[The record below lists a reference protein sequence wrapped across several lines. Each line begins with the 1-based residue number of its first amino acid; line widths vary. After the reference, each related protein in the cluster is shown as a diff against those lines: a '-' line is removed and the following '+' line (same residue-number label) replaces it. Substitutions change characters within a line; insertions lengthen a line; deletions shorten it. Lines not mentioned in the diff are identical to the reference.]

1 MYNIKNMIE
10 MFLTATWT
18 EWEPWGSCDEED
30 GSQERR
36 RACSPGCND
45 AITCLGPYEEDRPCC
60 GAGTF
65 FVLRKQKKVQNCISL
80 FNYLEMFK
88 LKFFAI

>member
-1 MYNIKNMIE
+1 MIE
-10 MFLTATWT
+10 MFLTATWL
-18 EWEPWGSCDEED
+18 EWEPWGSCGDEED
-30 GSQERR
+30 GKQVRR
-36 RACSPGCND
+36 RYCGTDCND
-45 AITCLGPYEEDRPCC
+45 EGVCKYEEEDRPCC

-88 LKFFAI
+88 IKFFAI